1 MDREGSGA
9 PARRS
14 FMTAGGSPASLPAR
28 PGCAG
33 RADSRG
39 GTSPGPG
46 RGRARRR
53 AKGEAPMSKAF
64 LKLANGLISLA
75 VAIALVVAG
84 GYAAYCLWDNNQIYA
99 AAENVQEELLHLK
112 PQITEAEGE
121 ESGPTF
127 GELLA
132 INEDVRAWVT
142 LDGTKIDH
150 PVLQGETNLDYINTD
165 VYGNFALAGSIFLD
179 ARNDSGF
186 ADPYSLL
193 YGHHMEN
200 SGMFGDLDLYKD
212 AEFFEE
218 NQTGTLILPSRAY
231 SLEVFACLLVSASE
245 DRIFNPSTWD
255 TGVEGLLDFAEAEA
269 LNSDSEAIARLR
281 ERIEA
286 GENPQVLAFS
296 TCSYEFTDARTIVL
310 AAMNDYRQEDRED
323 VQP

>member
-1 MDREGSGA
+1 
-9 PARRS
+9 
-14 FMTAGGSPASLPAR
+14 
-28 PGCAG
+28 
-33 RADSRG
+33 
-39 GTSPGPG
+39 
-46 RGRARRR
+46 
-53 AKGEAPMSKAF
+53 MSKAF

-200 SGMFGDLDLYKD
+200 GGMFGDIVEFVNQNYFD
-212 AEFFEE
+212 AHT
-218 NQTGTLILPSRAY
+218 TGTLYAPGSTWSIEL
-231 SLEVFACLLVSASE
+231 FACLEVDAYDSMV
-245 DRIFNPSTWD
+245 FNPTAQKEGKVESLLEYIRKNAVCYREIGVGPEDQIIGLSTC
-255 TGVEGLLDFAEAEA
+255 AEAET
-269 LNSDSEAIARLR
+269 NGRVVIYGRLKPMS
-281 ERIEA
+281 A
-286 GENPQVLAFS
+286 
-296 TCSYEFTDARTIVL
+296 
-310 AAMNDYRQEDRED
+310 
-323 VQP
+323 

>member
-1 MDREGSGA
+1 
-9 PARRS
+9 
-14 FMTAGGSPASLPAR
+14 
-28 PGCAG
+28 
-33 RADSRG
+33 
-39 GTSPGPG
+39 
-46 RGRARRR
+46 
-53 AKGEAPMSKAF
+53 
-64 LKLANGLISLA
+64 
-75 VAIALVVAG
+75 
-84 GYAAYCLWDNNQIYA
+84 
-99 AAENVQEELLHLK
+99 
-112 PQITEAEGE
+112 
-121 ESGPTF
+121 
-127 GELLA
+127 
-132 INEDVRAWVT
+132 
-142 LDGTKIDH
+142 
-150 PVLQGETNLDYINTD
+150 
-165 VYGNFALAGSIFLD
+165 
-179 ARNDSGF
+179 
-186 ADPYSLL
+186 
-193 YGHHMEN
+193 
-200 SGMFGDLDLYKD
+200 MFGDLDLYKD